1 VQFVN
6 IRRQLEEREEHY
18 LSPRATPS
26 RRSRGRVSP
35 EAECPLRPAF
45 QRDRDR
51 ILYSKAFRRLRHKTQ
66 VFLAPSGDH
75 YRTRLTHTLE
85 VAQIARSMAKALRLN
100 EDLSE
105 AIALGHDLGHT
116 PFGHAGEST
125 LNAILPQGFKHW
137 QQSLRVVDYLERDGR
152 GLNLTFEVRMGIWGH
167 SKGRCNFL
175 DLPAHID
182 ELTLE
187 AQLVRAADIMAYI
200 AHDADDAVRGGVLR
214 AGDLPAEVTAAL
226 GARLSQQIGAMV
238 RDLIENSYRSLES
251 GSGGGICVSPKMV
264 KAIMIFREFL
274 YKRVYENFAVHRD
287 FIKAAKIVKE
297 IFAELMT
304 NDEFFRRQLGI
315 APPAGEAGRRQC
327 AVDYVAGMTDSYALT
342 IYQDYFI
349 PRPWSGL

>member
-1 VQFVN
+1 MN
-6 IRRQLEEREEHY
+6 IRQQLEEHEEQY
-18 LSPRATPS
+18 LSPRAMPS
-26 RRSRGRVSP
+26 RRSRGRISV

-66 VFLAPSGDH
+66 VFLAPAGDH

-85 VAQIARSMAKALRLN
+85 VSQIARSMAKALRLN
-100 EDLSE
+100 QDLAE

-125 LNAILPQGFKHW
+125 LNSILPQGFKHW

-167 SKGRCNFL
+167 SKGRYNFL

-200 AHDADDAVRGGVLR
+200 AHDADDAIRGGVLR
-214 AGDLPAEVTAAL
+214 ASELPTKVTDAL

-238 RDLIENSYRSLES
+238 RDLIENSYLSLES
-251 GSGGGICVSPKMV
+251 GSARGICMSPTMV
-264 KAIMIFREFL
+264 NAIMVFREFL
-274 YKRVYENFAVHRD
+274 YKRVYENFAVHHD

-297 IFAELMT
+297 IFEELMGA
-304 NDEFFRRQLGI
+304 DEFFRQQIGD
-315 APPAGEAGRRQC
+315 APPAKEAERRQRV
-327 AVDYVAGMTDSYALT
+327 VDYVAGMTDSYALSL
-342 IYQDYFI
+342 YQDYFI
-349 PRPWSGL
+349 PRPWTR